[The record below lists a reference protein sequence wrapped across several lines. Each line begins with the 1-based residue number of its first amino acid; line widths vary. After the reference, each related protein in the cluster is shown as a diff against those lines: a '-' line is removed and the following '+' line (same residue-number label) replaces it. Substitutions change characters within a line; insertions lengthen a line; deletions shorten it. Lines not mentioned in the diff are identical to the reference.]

1 MKYIVPIHWTMCVDV
16 EVEASDPEEAAEIA
30 AGSNFL
36 APGFGHYSDDS
47 LVVCEDRIFI
57 VAVEGCEAS
66 WGPCGGPGARAPPR
80 RPRAPP
86 RRHHGGY
93 TPRK

>member
-57 VAVEGCEAS
+57 VAEEGVGGEL
-66 WGPCGGPGARAPPR
+66 GPLRSIRVWAHVH
-80 RPRAPP
+80 RP
-86 RRHHGGY
+86 
-93 TPRK
+93 

>member
-36 APGFGHYSDDS
+36 EPGFGHYSDDS
-47 LVVCEDRIFI
+47 VVVGEDRIFI
-57 VAVEGCEAS
+57 VAVEGV
-66 WGPCGGPGARAPPR
+66 
-80 RPRAPP
+80 
-86 RRHHGGY
+86 
-93 TPRK
+93 